1 MFEIVPSQ
9 WMKKCF
15 EEIDFAFTDFQKA
28 TLIWNAPGR
37 LRQEIF
43 DALEELAE
51 DTRDETL
58 GRQINERLNYE
69 KKIFETFI
77 HNQSG
82 KYVYVVENLEY
93 ENGGFF
99 SDYNRALKYAKK
111 YMQIYELKCRIS
123 KQMIVDTDADEIVRN
138 PLRGNPNLGFETEE
152 YCAYDG
158 TAVASVTLNMSGEIE
173 QFNSYELPE
182 DEKIVDSYQV
192 ERFEYHFIKM
202 PCPLQAGTTVKDIRN
217 GSYYV
222 LAGGEA
228 DWNRYLNR
236 IEEKNWYVD
245 FSDIQMICYKLT
257 ESGIWSHEHINPLY
271 LEVEFPTYIE
281 DDPKRQA
288 LRYATE
294 ALGAYLSHKSNGKEF
309 CPDLVLKYAR
319 KYAEVCRKKM
329 LIRKYAGRSLKSQK
343 ILCCRRRDKKK
354 IYRIWRRYIMSRSY
368 KHTPVYKGDKDR
380 FAKKL
385 ANRRIRRRSKLN
397 PNDGQSGKSNHYR
410 KENESW
416 DICDYRYWGEPI
428 WREESC
434 LNLRDY
440 PELWQKCYR
449 RK

>member
-1 MFEIVPSQ
+1 MFELVQSQ
-9 WMKKCF
+9 WMKEYF

-37 LRQEIF
+37 LRQEIL
-43 DALEELAE
+43 DALEELSE
-51 DTRDETL
+51 KTRDKTL
-58 GRQINERLNYE
+58 RRQINERLNYE
-69 KKIFETFI
+69 KKTFETFT

-82 KYVYVVENLEY
+82 KYVYVVEDMEY
-93 ENGGFF
+93 ESCGFF
-99 SDYNRALKYAKK
+99 IDYNRALKYAKK

-173 QFNSYELPE
+173 RFNSYELPE
-182 DEKIVDSYQV
+182 EEKIVDSYQV

-202 PCPLQAGTTVKDIRN
+202 PCPLQAGTPVKDIRN
-217 GSYYV
+217 GLYYV

-288 LRYATE
+288 LRHATE
-294 ALGAYLSHKSNGKEF
+294 ALGDYLSHKSNGKEF

-319 KYAEVCRKKM
+319 KYAEVCREK
-329 LIRKYAGRSLKSQK
+329 SLSEKT
-343 ILCCRRRDKKK
+343 LEE
-354 IYRIWRRYIMSRSY
+354 
-368 KHTPVYKGDKDR
+368 
-380 FAKKL
+380 AKK
-385 ANRRIRRRSKLN
+385 
-397 PNDGQSGKSNHYR
+397 P
-410 KENESW
+410 E
-416 DICDYRYWGEPI
+416 DIM
-428 WREESC
+428 
-434 LNLRDY
+434 L
-440 PELWQKCYR
+440 
-449 RK
+449 

>member
-37 LRQEIF
+37 LRQEIL
-43 DALEELAE
+43 DALEELSE
-51 DTRDETL
+51 ETRDETL
-58 GRQINERLNYE
+58 RRQINERLDYE
-69 KKIFETFI
+69 KKAFEIFI
-77 HNQSG
+77 HNQTG
-82 KYVYVVENLEY
+82 KYIYVVENMEY
-93 ENGGFF
+93 ESCGFF
-99 SDYNRALKYAKK
+99 IDYNRALKYAKK
-111 YMQIYELKCRIS
+111 YMQTYELKCRIC
-123 KQMIVDTDADEIVRN
+123 KQMIVNTDADEIVRN
-138 PLRGNPNLGFETEE
+138 PWRGNPNLGFETEE

-202 PCPLQAGTTVKDIRN
+202 PCPLQAGTPVKDIRN

-222 LAGGEA
+222 LEEGEA

-319 KYAEVCRKKM
+319 KYAEVCRKKSLSENM
-329 LIRKYAGRSLKSQK
+329 L
-343 ILCCRRRDKKK
+343 
-354 IYRIWRRYIMSRSY
+354 
-368 KHTPVYKGDKDR
+368 
-380 FAKKL
+380 
-385 ANRRIRRRSKLN
+385 
-397 PNDGQSGKSNHYR
+397 
-410 KENESW
+410 
-416 DICDYRYWGEPI
+416 
-428 WREESC
+428 EEA
-434 LNLRDY
+434 
-440 PELWQKCYR
+440 
-449 RK
+449 

>member
-15 EEIDFAFTDFQKA
+15 EEIGFAFTDFQKA
-28 TLIWNAPGR
+28 TLIWNASGR
-37 LRQEIF
+37 LRQEIL
-43 DALEELAE
+43 DALEELSE
-51 DTRDETL
+51 ETKDETL
-58 GRQINERLNYE
+58 RRQINERLNYE
-69 KKIFETFI
+69 KRTFKTFI

-82 KYVYVVENLEY
+82 KYVYVVEDLEY

-111 YMQIYELKCRIS
+111 YMQTYELKCRIS
-123 KQMIVDTDADEIVRN
+123 KQLIVATDADEIVRN
-138 PLRGNPNLGFETEE
+138 PWRGNPNLGFETEE

-158 TAVASVTLNMSGEIE
+158 TAVASITLNMSGEIE

-257 ESGIWSHEHINPLY
+257 ESGIRSHEHINPLY

-281 DDPKRQA
+281 DDSKRQA

-294 ALGAYLSHKSNGKEF
+294 ALGDYLSHKSNGKEF

-319 KYAEVCRKKM
+319 KYAEVCRKKACQK
-329 LIRKYAGRSLKSQK
+329 RCWKRPKSQK
-343 ILCCRRRDKKK
+343 ILCCRHRDKKK
-354 IYRIWRRYIMSRSY
+354 IY
-368 KHTPVYKGDKDR
+368 
-380 FAKKL
+380 
-385 ANRRIRRRSKLN
+385 
-397 PNDGQSGKSNHYR
+397 
-410 KENESW
+410 
-416 DICDYRYWGEPI
+416 
-428 WREESC
+428 
-434 LNLRDY
+434 
-440 PELWQKCYR
+440 
-449 RK
+449 

>member
-1 MFEIVPSQ
+1 MFELVQSQ
-9 WMKKCF
+9 WMKEYF

-37 LRQEIF
+37 LRQEIL
-43 DALEELAE
+43 DPLEELSE
-51 DTRDETL
+51 KTRDKTL
-58 GRQINERLNYE
+58 RRQINERLDYE
-69 KKIFETFI
+69 KKAFEIFI
-77 HNQSG
+77 HNQTG
-82 KYVYVVENLEY
+82 KYVYVVEDMKY
-93 ENGGFF
+93 ESCGFF
-99 SDYNRALKYAKK
+99 IDYDRALKYAKK
-111 YMQIYELKCRIS
+111 YMRTYELKCRIS
-123 KQMIVDTDADEIVRN
+123 KQLIVATDADEIVRN
-138 PLRGNPNLGFETEE
+138 PWRGNPNLGFETEE

-173 QFNSYELPE
+173 RFSSYELPE
-182 DEKIVDSYQV
+182 EKKIVDSYQV

-202 PCPLQAGTTVKDIRN
+202 PCLLQAGTTVKDIRN

-294 ALGAYLSHKSNGKEF
+294 ALGDYLSHKSNGKEF

-319 KYAEVCRKKM
+319 KYAEVCREKSLSEKTLEEAKRPEDIM
-329 LIRKYAGRSLKSQK
+329 L
-343 ILCCRRRDKKK
+343 
-354 IYRIWRRYIMSRSY
+354 
-368 KHTPVYKGDKDR
+368 
-380 FAKKL
+380 
-385 ANRRIRRRSKLN
+385 
-397 PNDGQSGKSNHYR
+397 
-410 KENESW
+410 
-416 DICDYRYWGEPI
+416 
-428 WREESC
+428 
-434 LNLRDY
+434 
-440 PELWQKCYR
+440 
-449 RK
+449 

>member
-1 MFEIVPSQ
+1 MFELVQSQ
-9 WMKKCF
+9 WMKEYF

-37 LRQEIF
+37 LRQEIL
-43 DALEELAE
+43 DPLEELSE
-51 DTRDETL
+51 KTRDKTL
-58 GRQINERLNYE
+58 RRQINERLDYE
-69 KKIFETFI
+69 KKAFEIFI
-77 HNQSG
+77 HNQTG
-82 KYVYVVENLEY
+82 KYVYVVEDMEY
-93 ENGGFF
+93 ESCGFF
-99 SDYNRALKYAKK
+99 IDYDRALKYAKK
-111 YMQIYELKCRIS
+111 YMRTYELKCRIS
-123 KQMIVDTDADEIVRN
+123 KQLIVATDADEIVRN
-138 PLRGNPNLGFETEE
+138 PWRGNLNLGFETEE

-158 TAVASVTLNMSGEIE
+158 TAVASVILNMSGEIE
-173 QFNSYELPE
+173 WFTSYELPE
-182 DEKIVDSYQV
+182 EEKIVDSYQV

-294 ALGAYLSHKSNGKEF
+294 ALGDYLSHKSNGKEF

-319 KYAEVCRKKM
+319 KYAEVCREK
-329 LIRKYAGRSLKSQK
+329 SLSEKT
-343 ILCCRRRDKKK
+343 LEE
-354 IYRIWRRYIMSRSY
+354 
-368 KHTPVYKGDKDR
+368 
-380 FAKKL
+380 AKK
-385 ANRRIRRRSKLN
+385 
-397 PNDGQSGKSNHYR
+397 P
-410 KENESW
+410 E
-416 DICDYRYWGEPI
+416 DIM
-428 WREESC
+428 
-434 LNLRDY
+434 L
-440 PELWQKCYR
+440 
-449 RK
+449 

>member
-1 MFEIVPSQ
+1 MFELVQSQ
-9 WMKKCF
+9 WMKEYF
-15 EEIDFAFTDFQKA
+15 EEIDFAKA

-37 LRQEIF
+37 LRQEIL
-43 DALEELAE
+43 DPLEELSE
-51 DTRDETL
+51 KTRDKTL
-58 GRQINERLNYE
+58 RRQINERLDYE
-69 KKIFETFI
+69 KKAFEIFI
-77 HNQSG
+77 HNQTG
-82 KYVYVVENLEY
+82 KYVYVVEDMKY
-93 ENGGFF
+93 ESCGFF
-99 SDYNRALKYAKK
+99 IDYDRALKYAKK
-111 YMQIYELKCRIS
+111 YMRTYELKCRIS
-123 KQMIVDTDADEIVRN
+123 KQLIVATDADEIVRN
-138 PLRGNPNLGFETEE
+138 PWRGNPNLGFETEE

-173 QFNSYELPE
+173 RFSSYELPE
-182 DEKIVDSYQV
+182 EEKIVDSYQV

-294 ALGAYLSHKSNGKEF
+294 ALGDYLSHKSNGKEF

-319 KYAEVCRKKM
+319 KYAEVCREK
-329 LIRKYAGRSLKSQK
+329 SLSEKT
-343 ILCCRRRDKKK
+343 LEE
-354 IYRIWRRYIMSRSY
+354 
-368 KHTPVYKGDKDR
+368 
-380 FAKKL
+380 AKK
-385 ANRRIRRRSKLN
+385 
-397 PNDGQSGKSNHYR
+397 P
-410 KENESW
+410 E
-416 DICDYRYWGEPI
+416 DIM
-428 WREESC
+428 
-434 LNLRDY
+434 L
-440 PELWQKCYR
+440 
-449 RK
+449 

>member
-1 MFEIVPSQ
+1 
-9 WMKKCF
+9 
-15 EEIDFAFTDFQKA
+15 
-28 TLIWNAPGR
+28 
-37 LRQEIF
+37 
-43 DALEELAE
+43 
-51 DTRDETL
+51 
-58 GRQINERLNYE
+58 
-69 KKIFETFI
+69 
-77 HNQSG
+77 
-82 KYVYVVENLEY
+82 
-93 ENGGFF
+93 
-99 SDYNRALKYAKK
+99 
-111 YMQIYELKCRIS
+111 MQTYELKCRIS
-123 KQMIVDTDADEIVRN
+123 KQLIVATDADEIVRN
-138 PLRGNPNLGFETEE
+138 PWRGNPNLGFETEE

-294 ALGAYLSHKSNGKEF
+294 ALGDYLSHKSNGKEF
-309 CPDLVLKYAR
+309 CLDLVLKYAR
-319 KYAEVCRKKM
+319 KYAEVCREK
-329 LIRKYAGRSLKSQK
+329 SLSEKT
-343 ILCCRRRDKKK
+343 LEE
-354 IYRIWRRYIMSRSY
+354 
-368 KHTPVYKGDKDR
+368 
-380 FAKKL
+380 AKK
-385 ANRRIRRRSKLN
+385 
-397 PNDGQSGKSNHYR
+397 P
-410 KENESW
+410 E
-416 DICDYRYWGEPI
+416 DIM
-428 WREESC
+428 
-434 LNLRDY
+434 L
-440 PELWQKCYR
+440 
-449 RK
+449 

>member
-1 MFEIVPSQ
+1 MFELVQSQ
-9 WMKKCF
+9 WMKEYF

-37 LRQEIF
+37 LRQEIL
-43 DALEELAE
+43 DPLEELSE
-51 DTRDETL
+51 KTRDKTL
-58 GRQINERLNYE
+58 RRQINERLDYE
-69 KKIFETFI
+69 KKAFEIFI
-77 HNQSG
+77 HNQTG
-82 KYVYVVENLEY
+82 KYVYVVEDMKY
-93 ENGGFF
+93 ESCGFF
-99 SDYNRALKYAKK
+99 IDYDRALKYAKK
-111 YMQIYELKCRIS
+111 YMRTYELKCRIS
-123 KQMIVDTDADEIVRN
+123 KQLIVATDADEIVRN
-138 PLRGNPNLGFETEE
+138 PWRGNPNLGFETEE

-173 QFNSYELPE
+173 RFSSYELPE
-182 DEKIVDSYQV
+182 EEKIVDSYQV

-236 IEEKNWYVD
+236 IEEKND

-294 ALGAYLSHKSNGKEF
+294 ALGDYLSHKSNGKEF

-319 KYAEVCRKKM
+319 KYAEVCREK
-329 LIRKYAGRSLKSQK
+329 SLSEKT
-343 ILCCRRRDKKK
+343 LEE
-354 IYRIWRRYIMSRSY
+354 
-368 KHTPVYKGDKDR
+368 
-380 FAKKL
+380 AKK
-385 ANRRIRRRSKLN
+385 
-397 PNDGQSGKSNHYR
+397 P
-410 KENESW
+410 E
-416 DICDYRYWGEPI
+416 DIM
-428 WREESC
+428 
-434 LNLRDY
+434 L
-440 PELWQKCYR
+440 
-449 RK
+449 

>member
-1 MFEIVPSQ
+1 MFELVQSQ
-9 WMKKCF
+9 WMKEYF

-37 LRQEIF
+37 LRQEIL
-43 DALEELAE
+43 DPLEELSE
-51 DTRDETL
+51 KTRDKTL
-58 GRQINERLNYE
+58 RRQINERLDYE
-69 KKIFETFI
+69 KKAFEIFI
-77 HNQSG
+77 HNQTG
-82 KYVYVVENLEY
+82 KYVYVVEDMEY
-93 ENGGFF
+93 ESCGFF
-99 SDYNRALKYAKK
+99 IDYDRALKYAKK
-111 YMQIYELKCRIS
+111 YMRTYELKCRIS
-123 KQMIVDTDADEIVRN
+123 KQLIVATDADEIVRN
-138 PLRGNPNLGFETEE
+138 PWRGNPNLGFETEE

-222 LAGGEA
+222 LAIKEA

-294 ALGAYLSHKSNGKEF
+294 ALGDYLSHKSNGKEF
-309 CPDLVLKYAR
+309 CLDLVLKYAR
-319 KYAEVCRKKM
+319 KYAEVCREK
-329 LIRKYAGRSLKSQK
+329 SLSEKT
-343 ILCCRRRDKKK
+343 LEE
-354 IYRIWRRYIMSRSY
+354 
-368 KHTPVYKGDKDR
+368 
-380 FAKKL
+380 AKK
-385 ANRRIRRRSKLN
+385 
-397 PNDGQSGKSNHYR
+397 P
-410 KENESW
+410 E
-416 DICDYRYWGEPI
+416 DIM
-428 WREESC
+428 
-434 LNLRDY
+434 L
-440 PELWQKCYR
+440 
-449 RK
+449 